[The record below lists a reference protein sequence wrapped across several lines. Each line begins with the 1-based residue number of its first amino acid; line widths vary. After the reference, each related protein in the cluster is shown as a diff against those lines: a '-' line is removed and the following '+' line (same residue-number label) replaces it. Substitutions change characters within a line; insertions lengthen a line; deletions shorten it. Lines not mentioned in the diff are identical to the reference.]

1 MGASGSIVDLF
12 AWGGDGWTK
21 PLLTGLG
28 VTMACACI
36 GYVLG
41 VVLGLGVA
49 FAKLGQNRWLGAAAT
64 LYTTLLRGVPPL
76 LVIFLLFFGT
86 NGALMWV
93 ARGFGY
99 AGYIEVDAFTVGV
112 MAVALVSAAYSSE
125 VFRGAHAAIPAGQFE
140 AYTALGL
147 RPLAGLWTV
156 IIPQMFRL
164 ALPGLG
170 NVWIMAIKETTL
182 LSVISLAEL
191 MRVVGVAGRTTGQPF
206 IFYGVAALIYLVLVA
221 ISSRALRVLETR
233 MRWA

>member
-1 MGASGSIVDLF
+1 MTDEMTLTELF
-12 AWGGDGWTK
+12 AWGAGGWSK
-21 PLLTGLG
+21 PILIGLG
-28 VTMACACI
+28 VTVACASI

-49 FAKLGQNRWLGAAAT
+49 FARIGNNRSLAALAM

-86 NGALMWV
+86 NGALMWI

-99 AGYIEVDAFTVGV
+99 TGYIEVDAFTVGV
-112 MAVALVSAAYSSE
+112 MAVALVAAAYSSE
-125 VFRGAHAAIPAGQFE
+125 VFRGAHGTIPTGQFE
-140 AYTALGL
+140 AYASLGL
-147 RPLAGLWTV
+147 RPLVGFWTV
-156 IIPQMFRL
+156 ILPQMLRL

-170 NVWIMAIKETTL
+170 NVWILAMKETTL

-191 MRVVGVAGRTTGQPF
+191 MRVVGLAGRTTGQPF
-206 IFYGVAALIYLVLVA
+206 VFYGTAALIYLVLIA
-221 ISSRALRVLETR
+221 LSSQAFKALETR